1 VCFLSTPY
9 FKEREK
15 GSMQQAKAAAWG
27 MLCTRALPDIMSG
40 PDIRQIF
47 KIRTVRKPDVF
58 SDTGLLTLLEI
69 EEKIQKKKFKKCFF

>member
-1 VCFLSTPY
+1 
-9 FKEREK
+9 
-15 GSMQQAKAAAWG
+15 